1 MSFETRPMGARLG
14 ISGVLEFKDKDGN
27 VLERVQMH
35 GSVPIADLDISD
47 DHKQTLTAMAAEAS
61 ENAHGTDHRQ

>member
-1 MSFETRPMGARLG
+1 MGARLG

-35 GSVPIADLDISD
+35 GSIPLADLDLSD
-47 DHKQTLTAMAAEAS
+47 EHKQTLAAMAAEQTES
-61 ENAHGTDHRQ
+61 